1 MKKLTPVILVE
12 EIEPC
17 LPFWTE
23 RLGFHVTV
31 SVPEGDRIGF
41 VILVHG
47 PVEIMYQSRASV
59 ASDVPALAVEPFGS
73 RTHLF
78 VEVESLQDLEP
89 RLAGAPLV
97 VARRKTFYGSEEIG
111 VRAPC
116 GTTVILAEFPRE
128 ES

>member
-23 RLGFHVTV
+23 RLGFEVTMT
-31 SVPEGDRIGF
+31 VPEGNRLGF
-41 VILVHG
+41 AILVAG
-47 PVEIMYQSRASV
+47 AVEVMYQSRASV
-59 ASDVPALAVEPFGS
+59 AADIPELAREPFGS

-78 VEVESLQDLEP
+78 IEVASLEDLLSRVE
-89 RLAGAPLV
+89 GAPV
-97 VARRKTFYGSEEIG
+97 VVPRRKTFYGSEEIG
-111 VRAPC
+111 LRAPC

-128 ES
+128 AS

>member
-17 LPFWTE
+17 LSFWTE
-23 RLGFHVTV
+23 RLGFQVTV
-31 SVPEGDRIGF
+31 SVPEGEKLGF
-41 VILVHG
+41 VILVNG
-47 PVEIMYQSRASV
+47 PVEVMYQSRASV
-59 ASDVPALAVEPFGS
+59 ASDIPAMAADPFGS

-78 VEVESLQDLEP
+78 IEVESLQDLEP
-89 RLAGAPLV
+89 RLTGAPVV

-116 GTTVILAEFPRE
+116 GTTVILAEFPKE